1 METGTFDINI
11 NAYDVEGER
20 TGYDIFVEAYDT
32 EEEAINAAKEIR
44 SIADLEGIAED
55 LELFHPEDG
64 EYLQVE
70 VNYVRELDDDENECG
85 ENWEYGPTLYEYKLA
100 N

>member
-1 METGTFDINI
+1 METFDINI
-11 NAYDVEGER
+11 NAYDKDGER
-20 TGYDIFVEAYDT
+20 TGYDIFVAAYDT
-32 EEEAINAAKEIR
+32 EEEALKAAVEIR
-44 SIADLEGIAED
+44 NIDDVRAIAYDPD
-55 LELFHPEDG
+55 LFHPEDG

-85 ENWEYGPTLYEYKLA
+85 ENWEYGPTLYEYRLA